1 VLIEICIA
9 IDISSLGETFDPD
22 FDFDFDFDFDRLGPA
37 SLLLHCKDLRHLH
50 RDWPLEDV

>member
-22 FDFDFDFDFDRLGPA
+22 FDFDFDFDRLGPA
-37 SLLLHCKDLRHLH
+37 SLVLHCKDLRHLH